1 MRARSMVATLAVPLL
16 VLAGCG
22 GSPEEEIAADA
33 CDLLQQVVD
42 EGPEALMG
50 GEYMQQFQELEE
62 RAAEE
67 DISDQEMEQ
76 AMREQCPETFDELE
90 DMFLQDMEVEP
101 GDPDDGELEDDLD
114 EDLDEDE

>member
-1 MRARSMVATLAVPLL
+1 MRARSKLATLAVPVLI
-16 VLAGCG
+16 LAGCG
-22 GSPEEEIAADA
+22 GSPEEQIAADA

-50 GEYMQQFQELEE
+50 GEYMQEFQELEE

-76 AMREQCPETFDELE
+76 AMREECPETFEELE
-90 DMFLQDMEVEP
+90 GMFMQDMEVEP
-101 GDPDDGELEDDLD
+101 GDPEDLEDFEDFEDDLEE
-114 EDLDEDE
+114 ED

>member
-1 MRARSMVATLAVPLL
+1 MRARSIVATLAVPVL

-22 GSPEEEIAADA
+22 SSPEEEIAADA

-50 GEYMQQFQELEE
+50 GEYMQEFQELEE

-67 DISDQEMEQ
+67 DISDEEMEQ

-90 DMFLQDMEVEP
+90 SMFMQDMDIEP
-101 GDPDDGELEDDLD
+101 D
-114 EDLDEDE
+114 ELDEDE

>member
-1 MRARSMVATLAVPLL
+1 MRARSMVATLAVPVL

-50 GEYMQQFQELEE
+50 GEYMQEFQELEE

-90 DMFLQDMEVEP
+90 GMFMQDMDIEP
-101 GDPDDGELEDDLD
+101 EGDP
-114 EDLDEDE
+114 EDLDVEEPEDADDE

>member
-1 MRARSMVATLAVPLL
+1 MRARSMVATLAVPVL
-16 VLAGCG
+16 VLAGCA

-50 GEYMQQFQELEE
+50 GEYMEQFQELEE

-67 DISDQEMEQ
+67 DISDQEMEE
-76 AMREQCPETFDELE
+76 AMRDECPDTFDELE
-90 DMFLQDMEVEP
+90 GMFMQDMDI
-101 GDPDDGELEDDLD
+101 DPEGAPEDLEDG
-114 EDLDEDE
+114 LDEDE